1 MRHKIGHIRSLRPAK
16 DNEALFLKRQ
26 KNKQT
31 KNLKK
36 ENYKIN
42 KGEITISK

>member
-1 MRHKIGHIRSLRPAK
+1 MKLCFWKGK
-16 DNEALFLKRQ
+16 E
-26 KNKQT
+26 NKQT